1 MGNGNNMDVVH
12 ASSLSTR
19 HTVFS
24 IAIMACLFFI
34 FGFTTWINA
43 ILIPYFKIACEL
55 NTSQSLL
62 VAFAFYIAYF
72 VMAIPAAHL
81 LERVG
86 FKKGIMI
93 GFWIMAAGA
102 LIFVPAALARTYGI
116 FLVGLFSIGTG
127 LAILQPAA
135 NTYVTLIGSKE
146 RAAQR
151 MSIMGVC
158 NKTAGIIA
166 PLLLAAAILRPS
178 DSELFKQLPLM
189 EPAVRSAALDEL
201 IRRVIIPYA
210 SVAVVLFSFGLFIRY
225 SILPEIDTKTERP
238 GVAEANSHKTSIL
251 HFPYLILGGVAIFL
265 HVGSQVIGINTIIGY
280 AQSLG
285 LPLLEAKVFPSYILS
300 VTMFGFLTG
309 IVVIPRFLSHLA
321 VLRLCTTSAIAL
333 TLLFFA
339 VHGRGQVTFLGHTAD
354 PSLWVLVI
362 LGLSNSL
369 MYSTI
374 WPLALHELGR
384 FTKMGGSILV
394 MGLSGSAVL
403 PLIYGHFADRCGA
416 HAAYWVLMP
425 CYIYLVFYAY
435 CGYRIRSWT
444 ACAKR
449 AEAQPAA
456 PADNP

>member
-1 MGNGNNMDVVH
+1 MNMTNNKSKIDLVH
-12 ASSLSTR
+12 AGSLSAR

-24 IAIMACLFFI
+24 VAIIACLFFI
-34 FGFTTWINA
+34 FGFCTWINA

-55 NTSQSLL
+55 NTAQSLL

-81 LERVG
+81 LEKVG

-102 LIFVPAALARTYGI
+102 LIFVPAALTRTYGV
-116 FLVGLFSIGTG
+116 FLLGLFSIGTG

-135 NTYVTLIGSKE
+135 NTYITLIGSKA

-166 PLLLAAAILRPS
+166 PLLLAAAILRPT
-178 DSELFKQLPLM
+178 DTELFKQLPLM
-189 EPAVRSAALDEL
+189 EAAVRSAALDEL

-210 SVAVVLFSFGLFIRY
+210 SMAVVLFGFGLFVRY
-225 SILPEIDTKTERP
+225 SILPEIDTNSENQA
-238 GVAEANSHKTSIL
+238 VADANSSKTSIL
-251 HFPYLILGGVAIFL
+251 HFPYLILGGLAIFL

-280 AQSLG
+280 AQSLN
-285 LPLLEAKVFPSYILS
+285 LPLLEAKVFPSYILG
-300 VTMFGFLTG
+300 VTMFGFLSG
-309 IVVIPRFLSHLA
+309 IVLIPKFVSHLT
-321 VLRLCTTSAIAL
+321 VLRVCTTSAILL

-339 VHGRGQVTFLGHTAD
+339 VHGQVTFLGHTAD
-354 PSLWVLVI
+354 LSIWVLVI

-403 PLIYGHFADRCGA
+403 PLIYGYFADHFGT

-425 CYIYLVFYAY
+425 CYIYLVFYAFY
-435 CGYRIRSWT
+435 GYRIRSWR
-444 ACAKR
+444 AKPAASR
-449 AEAQPAA
+449 PQPAR
-456 PADNP
+456 

>member
-1 MGNGNNMDVVH
+1 MTNDKIELVE
-12 ASSLSTR
+12 ADSLSTR
-19 HTVFS
+19 NTVFS
-24 IAIMACLFFI
+24 VAIIACLFFI

-55 NTSQSLL
+55 NTAQSLL

-93 GFWIMAAGA
+93 GFWVMAVGA
-102 LIFVPAALARTYGI
+102 LIFIPAALTRTYGV
-116 FLVGLFSIGTG
+116 FLFGLFSIGMG

-135 NTYVTLIGSKE
+135 NTYITLIGSKE

-166 PLLLAAAILRPS
+166 PLLLAAAILRPT

-189 EPAVRSAALDEL
+189 DAAVRDAALDEL
-201 IRRVIIPYA
+201 IRRVIVPYA
-210 SVAVVLFSFGLFIRY
+210 CLAVFLFGFGLFVRF
-225 SILPEIDTKTERP
+225 SILPEINTNSENSA
-238 GVAEANSHKTSIL
+238 VADANSGKTSIF
-251 HFPYLILGGVAIFL
+251 HFPYLVLGAIAIFL
-265 HVGSQVIGINTIIGY
+265 HVGSQVVGIATIIGY
-280 AQSLG
+280 AQSLN

-300 VTMFGFLTG
+300 VTMSGFLLG
-309 IVVIPRFLSHLA
+309 IVLIPRFVSHLA
-321 VLRLCTTSAIAL
+321 VLRVCTTSATAL
-333 TLLFFA
+333 TLLFFIA
-339 VHGRGQVTFLGHTAD
+339 HGQVSFLGHTAD
-354 PSLWVLVI
+354 VSLWILVV

-374 WPLALHELGR
+374 WPLALHDLGR

-403 PLIYGHFADRCGA
+403 PLVYGRVADLYSV
-416 HAAYWVLMP
+416 HAAYWVLLP
-425 CYIYLVFYAY
+425 CYLYLVFYAY
-435 CGYRIRSWT
+435 RGYSIKSWT
-444 ACAKR
+444 VKSGKAG
-449 AEAQPAA
+449 Q
-456 PADNP
+456 